1 MKSYKVIKKSSIRI
15 NRYYSLALSKDYRDV
30 SRNTGGYKKKVGKQ
44 QQQQQEK
51 TNKQTNKQSK
61 VKSIVQ
67 HGS

>member
-1 MKSYKVIKKSSIRI
+1 MKSYKIIKKSSIRI
-15 NRYYSLALSKDYRDV
+15 NRCYSLALSKDYRDV

-44 QQQQQEK
+44 QQQQEK